1 MTRTFSK
8 IFGLGGMRIGWA
20 YAPPA
25 VIDVLNRV
33 RAPFNVSIAAQAAAI
48 AALAEPGWVEKGR
61 AHNAEYRPKLAAG
74 LQAAGIKV
82 WPSEGN
88 FVLADFAVPE
98 RAKAADEFLRA
109 RGVIAR
115 PVGGYGLPQC
125 LRITVGTAEEVGIV
139 IDTLSAFMRS
149 LMPEPLF
156 KRLALI
162 GIGLIGSSVARIARE
177 RGDLAGEIVVNART
191 AKTLDRVRELG
202 FADRVEADAARAVEG
217 ADCVMLCA
225 PVGAFADIAAAIAP
239 HLAAGAILTDV
250 GSTKQSV
257 IRDVGPLVPAGVHFV
272 PAHPVA
278 GTEYS
283 GPDSGFTTLFE
294 GRWAL
299 LTPPPGADEAA
310 VAKIEELWRRC
321 GSMVQRMEPGHHDRV
336 LAIVSHLPH
345 LIAFTICGTADDLA
359 DESRQEVVRF
369 AASGFRDFT
378 RIAASD
384 PVMWRDIFLNNR
396 EALLEMLARFME
408 DAQAMSR
415 AVRWGDAA
423 YIEDKV
429 ERGRKIRRSLIE
441 VKQA

>member
-1 MTRTFSK
+1 
-8 IFGLGGMRIGWA
+8 
-20 YAPPA
+20 
-25 VIDVLNRV
+25 
-33 RAPFNVSIAAQAAAI
+33 
-48 AALAEPGWVEKGR
+48 
-61 AHNAEYRPKLAAG
+61 
-74 LQAAGIKV
+74 
-82 WPSEGN
+82 
-88 FVLADFAVPE
+88 
-98 RAKAADEFLRA
+98 
-109 RGVIAR
+109 
-115 PVGGYGLPQC
+115 
-125 LRITVGTAEEVGIV
+125 
-139 IDTLSAFMRS
+139 
-149 LMPEPLF
+149 MPDAPLF

-177 RGDLAGEIVVNART
+177 RGDLAGEVVVSART
-191 AKTLDRVRELG
+191 ARTLDRVRELG
-202 FADRVEADAARAVEG
+202 FADRLEADAGRAVEG

-225 PVGAFADIAAAIAP
+225 PVGAFADIAATVAP

-283 GPDSGFTTLFE
+283 GPDPGFTTLFE

-299 LTPPPGADEAA
+299 LTPPPGTDEAA

-359 DESRQEVVRF
+359 DESRQKVLQF
-369 AASGFRDFT
+369 SASGFRDFT

-396 EALLEMLARFME
+396 EALLEMLARFVE

-441 VKQA
+441 LKQA